1 MKNSPLWYNYDL
13 SNPTKFIRCIK
24 QLEFMCRKSFSYAVW
39 QKRTKYPIS
48 MCPTCGD
55 SFEFVNPETH
65 HWPETLFSVTEGILQ
80 KHIDLD
86 DLDDFTDF
94 EIADEI
100 MHAHSDKKVNYIVLC
115 KACHEKYHADH
126 PDILESIDAAYL
138 AQQKTIDAFYNRDIS
153 PKKGKDNGD
162 PRDKKN

>member
-1 MKNSPLWYNYDL
+1 MTNSPLWYDVDL

-48 MCPTCGD
+48 SCPICGD
-55 SFEFVNPETH
+55 SFEFVAPETH
-65 HWPETLFSVTEGILQ
+65 HFPRTLFSITEDILQ

-100 MHAHSDKKVNYIVLC
+100 MHAHTNKKVAYIVLC
-115 KACHEKYHADH
+115 THCHAKYHSEF
-126 PDILESIDAAYL
+126 PDVLEVIDEAYL
-138 AQQKTIDAFYNRDIS
+138 AQQKIIKDFYNA
-153 PKKGKDNGD
+153 PMKKGESDAIK
-162 PRDKKN
+162 PTPSV